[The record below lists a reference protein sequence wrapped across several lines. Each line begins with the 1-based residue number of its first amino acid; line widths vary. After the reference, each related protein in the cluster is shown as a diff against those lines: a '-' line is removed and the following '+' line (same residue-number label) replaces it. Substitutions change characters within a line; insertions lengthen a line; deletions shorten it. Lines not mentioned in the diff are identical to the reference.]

1 MKERDRARIEGN
13 LRQLDDWRA
22 SGLKMRAYCDAHG
35 HSFEQWRAWRGVEQ
49 VWRAALGQLPP
60 DVPGFAQVVVQ
71 GKPDVAELGLVRI
84 TVRRDVG
91 VMQATLEVPTGAL
104 GACAALLRE
113 VLA

>member
-22 SGLKMRAYCDAHG
+22 SGLKLRAYCDAHG

-49 VWRAALGQLPP
+49 VWRESLGQLPP
-60 DVPGFAQVVVQ
+60 DVPGFARAVVG
-71 GKPDVAELGLVRI
+71 GKPDAVEVGSVRI
-84 TVRRDVG
+84 TVRREAG
-91 VMQATLEVPTGAL
+91 AMQATLDVPAGAL

>member
-49 VWRAALGQLPP
+49 VWRAALGELPP
-60 DVPGFAQVVVQ
+60 NVPGFAQVVVG
-71 GKPDVAELGLVRI
+71 GKPDAADVGSVRI
-84 TVRRDVG
+84 TV
-91 VMQATLEVPTGAL
+91 
-104 GACAALLRE
+104 
-113 VLA
+113 

>member
-1 MKERDRARIEGN
+1 MKERDRVRIESN

-22 SGLKMRAYCDAHG
+22 SGLKMRPYCDAHG
-35 HSFEQWRAWRGVEQ
+35 QSLEKWRAWRGVEQ
-49 VWRAALGQLPP
+49 VWRASLGQLPA

-71 GKPDVAELGLVRI
+71 AKADAAEVGTVRI
-84 TVRRDVG
+84 TVCREAG
-91 VMQATLEVPTGAL
+91 AMQATLEVPSGAQ